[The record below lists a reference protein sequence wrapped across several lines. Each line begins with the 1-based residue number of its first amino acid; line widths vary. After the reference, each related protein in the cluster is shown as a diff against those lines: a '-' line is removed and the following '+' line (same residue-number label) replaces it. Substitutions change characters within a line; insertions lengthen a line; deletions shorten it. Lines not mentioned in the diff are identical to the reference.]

1 MTAKEKNCADINAIA
16 DTTTLEISFSKHV
29 NRKKEKFNTKI
40 SVKYLI
46 LDLSSIDR
54 YNLSTIRDE
63 MSIIFVR
70 YYFKLTKKRETKRT
84 QRIVN

>member
-1 MTAKEKNCADINAIA
+1 MTAEEKNCADINAIA

-29 NRKKEKFNTKI
+29 NRKKGKFNTKI

-46 LDLSSIDR
+46 LSSIDR

-63 MSIIFVR
+63 IPIIFGVLL
-70 YYFKLTKKRETKRT
+70 F
-84 QRIVN
+84 

>member
-1 MTAKEKNCADINAIA
+1 MTAEEKNCADINAIA

-29 NRKKEKFNTKI
+29 NRKKGKFNTKI

-46 LDLSSIDR
+46 LSSIDR

-63 MSIIFVR
+63 IPIIFWGVTILNLQN
-70 YYFKLTKKRETKRT
+70 KMETKQT